1 MTTVRNL
8 AFAASA
14 CALAVGL
21 TGCGRSDYAPVSG
34 VVTLNGKP
42 YRNAAVLFLPISTAD
57 HPTPGRGSSGHT
69 DENGRFTLKSV
80 EGVMGAAVG
89 KHNVQIRTT
98 YSAQFKGYEVWDPE
112 SSKVVKASVDP
123 IPLEWNTLSKKEFEV
138 PPGGTDKANFD
149 IVTTKAPR
157 R

>member
-1 MTTVRNL
+1 MTMVRNL

-21 TGCGRSDYAPVSG
+21 AGCGRSDYVSVSG

-42 YRNAAVLFLPISTAD
+42 YRNAVVLFLPTATSD

-69 DENGRFTLKSV
+69 DENGRFTLKTV
-80 EGVMGAAVG
+80 EGVRGAAVG
-89 KHNVQIRTT
+89 KNNVQIRTM
-98 YSAQFKGYEVWDPE
+98 YSAQVKGYEVWDPD
-112 SSKVVKASVDP
+112 SNKMVKASVDP
-123 IPLEWNTLSKKEFEV
+123 IPLEWNTLSKREFEV

-149 IVTTKAPR
+149 IVTKASKR
-157 R
+157 